1 MLWPMKNK
9 FFLLTFCLFTLSV
22 FSQNRT
28 YVKDDK
34 LTPREHNVDMQH
46 LLLDVSFEPKIG
58 KVIGNVALTFTPLL
72 SRVDSLYLDAPNII
86 IHHILMDEKEIKFS
100 QNKKGITLFFTK
112 SLSWENSYTVTI
124 DYHCFPRKGI
134 YFIGWNDEQNLSR
147 KQIWTQGQGIDN
159 RHWIPHYDEMN
170 DKLITELIVHFDK
183 DYKVLSN
190 GNLIDKTE
198 EGDLTKW
205 HYKITSPHPSY
216 LIMLGIGE
224 YDILE
229 KTAESGTPL
238 NLYYYPDWE
247 SRVSSAYRLSKEMFD
262 YLEREI
268 DVPYPWES
276 YAQIPVQDFMYGAME
291 NTTATLFGDFYFVDS
306 VSFNDI
312 NYVYVNAHELAHQW
326 FGDCITSRT
335 SSHHWLQE
343 SFATYYGYMV
353 EKEFFGKNY
362 FDNTRRKA
370 KDKSLKEALKN
381 DNPVACSFAGGVR
394 KYPKGAMVLDMLKYV
409 VGEDEYRKAIK
420 HYLEKHAYENVDSED
435 LLIAFHESLGLSL
448 DWFWEQWVYKGG
460 EPNYEVSYK
469 RIKQEVTFIVEQLHD
484 TTELIGLFKMPIV
497 FEIHFTDGTSISKK
511 VMIANKQEEV
521 KMKIP
526 KDKKVA
532 FVLFDADNKI
542 LKNVTFKKSYN
553 MLKAQVI
560 AAENILDR
568 YDALVA
574 LKDFSY
580 QKKKGLLFE
589 IFNAEEFYLLK
600 TEVISQLEKKDVE
613 LLIANFMDKH
623 KSQNDVKVKNDLLNK
638 LEVSEQTIDFFI
650 KALEDLSYR
659 NKTLAYK
666 KLVAY
671 NPDILNQDMERNING
686 ENDYGRKL
694 SITKLGLFIDYGA
707 SKDSVMAVDQLIDYT
722 SNSYEFLT
730 RVNAINMLKSK
741 NLYDESLVI
750 NLLDAIYSPN
760 KRLRGPAKKYLKELY
775 KNKEVKSWIDKERGK
790 ELFDWQITLLN
801 NLK

>member
-1 MLWPMKNK
+1 MKNK

-22 FSQNRT
+22 YSQNRT

-198 EGDLTKW
+198 EGDLTQW

-353 EKEFFGKNY
+353 EKEFFGKDY

-381 DNPVACSFAGGVR
+381 DNPIACSYAGGVR
-394 KYPKGAMVLDMLKYV
+394 KYPKGAMILDMLKYV

-469 RIKQEVTFIVEQLHD
+469 RIKQEVTFIVEQVHD
-484 TTELIGLFKMPIV
+484 TTELVHLFKMPIV
-497 FEIHFTDGTSISKK
+497 FEIHFTDGTSISRKEVIEK
-511 VMIANKQEEV
+511 EKQQINFI
-521 KMKIP
+521 IP
-526 KDKKVA
+526 KGKKVA
-532 FVLFDADNKI
+532 FVLFDSDNKI
-542 LKNVTFKKSYN
+542 LKNITFKKSLS

-560 AAENILDR
+560 SAKNILDR

-574 LKDFSY
+574 LREISY
-580 QKKKGLLFE
+580 SKKKGLLFE
-589 IFNAEEFYLLK
+589 IFNAEKFYLLK

-613 LLIANFMDKH
+613 LLIVDFTDKH
-623 KSQNDVKVKNDLLNK
+623 KSQNQVKVKNAILNK

-650 KALEDLSYR
+650 IALDDLSYR
-659 NKTLAYK
+659 NKEVAYK
-666 KLVAY
+666 KLVVH

-694 SITKLGLFIDYGA
+694 RITKLALFIDYGV
-707 SKDSVMAVDQLIDYT
+707 SKDSVMAVDQLIEYT

-730 RVNAINMLKSK
+730 RVNALNMLKSK
-741 NLYDESLVI
+741 TLYDEILI
-750 NLLDAIYSPN
+750 NNLLDALYNPN
-760 KRLRGPAKKYLKELY
+760 KRLRTPAKKYLQLLY
-775 KNKEVKSWIDKERGK
+775 KNEEVKNWIDKEFEK
-790 ELFDWQITLLN
+790 DLANWQIKILNTL
-801 NLK
+801 K

>member
-1 MLWPMKNK
+1 MKNK

-100 QNKKGITLFFTK
+100 QNKKGITLFFIK
-112 SLSWENSYTVTI
+112 PLSWENSYTVTI

-170 DKLITELIVHFDK
+170 DKLITELIIHFDK

-224 YDILE
+224 YDILK

-326 FGDCITSRT
+326 FGNCITSRT

-469 RIKQEVTFIVEQLHD
+469 RIKQEVTFIVEQVHD
-484 TTELIGLFKMPIV
+484 TTELVRLFKMPII
-497 FEIHFTDGTSISKK
+497 FEIHFTDGTSISKE
-511 VMIANKQEEV
+511 VIIESKQEEV
-521 KMKIP
+521 KIKIP
-526 KDKKVA
+526 MGKKVA
-532 FVLFDADNKI
+532 FVLFDPDNKI
-542 LKNVTFKKSYN
+542 LKNITFKKSFS

-560 AAENILDR
+560 SAKNILDR

-574 LKDFSY
+574 LREISY
-580 QKKKGLLFE
+580 SKKKGLLFE
-589 IFNAEEFYLLK
+589 VFNAEEFYLLK
-600 TEVISQLEKKDVE
+600 TEAISQLEKKDVE
-613 LLIANFMDKH
+613 LLIVDFTDNH
-623 KSQNDVKVKNDLLNK
+623 KSQNQVKVKNAILNK

-650 KALEDLSYR
+650 KALDDLSYR
-659 NKTLAYK
+659 NKEVAYK
-666 KLVAY
+666 KLVVH
-671 NPDILNQDMERNING
+671 NPDILSQDMERNING

-694 SITKLGLFIDYGA
+694 SITKLALFIDYGV
-707 SKDSVMAVDQLIDYT
+707 SKDSVMAVDQLIEYT

-730 RVNAINMLKSK
+730 RVNALNMLKSK
-741 NLYDESLVI
+741 TLYDEILI
-750 NLLDAIYSPN
+750 NNLLDALYDPN
-760 KRLRGPAKKYLKELY
+760 KRLRTPAKKYLQLLY
-775 KNKEVKSWIDKERGK
+775 KNEEVKNWIDKEFEK
-790 ELFDWQITLLN
+790 DLANWQIKILNTL
-801 NLK
+801 K